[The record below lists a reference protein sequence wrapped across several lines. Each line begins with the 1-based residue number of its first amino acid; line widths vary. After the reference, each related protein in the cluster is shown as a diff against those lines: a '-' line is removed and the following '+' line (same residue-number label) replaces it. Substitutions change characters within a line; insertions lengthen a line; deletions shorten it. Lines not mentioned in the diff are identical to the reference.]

1 MAWTVP
7 SGYEYYDK
15 SASKYYAAGTSL
27 SITPA
32 AGDHLHGVSTT
43 LKDIYYNYYA
53 SSDPM
58 SIESPSISNSGDNI
72 TFQLS
77 SGWHLS
83 LYQHTGTATSY
94 TLLSTIGGVN
104 VVSAS
109 ISPTSSKITQ
119 INIQSDS
126 KLQIIEVTGTTNK
139 ITKITGTMPNT
150 LKYFCIYN
158 SKITSVP
165 SLANCTTWTYGFGT
179 FQGCTALTTAPVLP
193 SSITEAGYMFYNC
206 TSLTTGAAI
215 PVNCTNTSYMYYGCS
230 KLQSA
235 PVNNSTK
242 LTNCAYMFY
251 NCTSLTTASAFQIKG
266 ASTLI
271 AERIFSG
278 CTNLVTGPS
287 SITNVTNLN
296 HAFSDCTKL
305 TSVSSLPSSVTTME
319 SMCYK
324 CSSLTIT
331 PDMTAVNKVTSLG
344 STFGHCTSLTTIHSF
359 PQRVPNNLLSC
370 TYTFY
375 GCSSLTNLPILPNYI
390 GSMTSMFSNCSSL
403 IPQNIYIPDT
413 VTNLKNTFSGAVN
426 FYGVVTLNST
436 LGEINNTFANVA
448 GPVIIT
454 GTNGY
459 LSSDISKMG
468 TNVFLEYN
476 TQITSVEAV
485 RCNNNGE
492 LDDNGN
498 YIRIAVKFPFVV
510 YPNAKLY
517 VPKIYLKN
525 NQQFPSQNWILYK
538 NNDETPIT
546 IPNSYDIN
554 PEQAAELLPVNGIDL
569 STNLSNLS
577 VGTFVNIIEIA
588 EDEVLNY
595 VAKIATSIDDVY
607 YWNNNTSTV
616 DTMTKIWSGTPG
628 TAIFTSS
635 TFIFDATPD
644 GKSFKIGG
652 PIDDTADIP
661 ETGFIVGNSG
671 IIIEEDQYPSTFNGP
686 VTINSTM
693 RAMSNVNFEKNINI
707 LEDIEMYLD
716 CNGSSSSSAT
726 SGEDMDLFNNIYT
739 LGWYNDVI
747 I

>member
-7 SGYEYYDK
+7 SGYTYTSK
-15 SASKYYAAGTSL
+15 STNKTYTAGTSI
-27 SITPA
+27 SIACTN
-32 AGDHLHGVSTT
+32 GDLLCGVSAA
-43 LKDIYYNYYA
+43 LKDIDYWYYT
-53 SSDPM
+53 S
-58 SIESPSISNSGDNI
+58 SNSQSII
-72 TFQLS
+72 TPSVRPSGTDISFQLS

-83 LYQHTGTATSY
+83 TYNHTGTATS
-94 TLLSTIGGVN
+94 LTILDTINGAN
-104 VVSAS
+104 VVCVNLSNSNSNIAQLN
-109 ISPTSSKITQ
+109 ISS
-119 INIQSDS
+119 NS
-126 KLQIIEVTGTTNK
+126 KLQVLKVYGSNNK
-139 ITKITGTMPNT
+139 ITRITGTMPNT
-150 LKYFCIYN
+150 LKYFSIYN
-158 SKITSVP
+158 SKIISVP
-165 SLANCTTWTYGFGT
+165 SLANCTAWTYGYGAFN
-179 FQGCTALTTAPVLP
+179 GCTALTAAPALP
-193 SSITEAGYMFYNC
+193 SSIVNADSMFYGC
-206 TSLTTGAAI
+206 TSLVTGTAI
-215 PVNCTNTSYMYYGCS
+215 PTNCTEATNMYRNCN
-230 KLQSA
+230 KLQVA
-235 PVNNSTK
+235 PTNNSNGLIK
-242 LTNCAYMFY
+242 GNFIFKD
-251 NCTSLTTASAFQIKG
+251 CTSLVDASDFQIKG
-266 ASTLI
+266 ASTLVTK
-271 AERIFSG
+271 EIFSG
-278 CTNLVTGPS
+278 CTNLIDGPS
-287 SITNVTNLN
+287 SITNTTDLTK
-296 HAFSDCTKL
+296 AFYNCTKL
-305 TSVSSLPSSVTTME
+305 TSIPSLPNSVAEME
-319 SMCYK
+319 YMCFN
-324 CSSLTIT
+324 CNSLTTT
-331 PDMTAVNKVTSLG
+331 PNMTAVNKVTSLLN
-344 STFGHCTSLTTIHSF
+344 TFNHCTSLTTIHSF
-359 PQRVPNNLLSC
+359 PQRVSNDLLSC
-370 TYTFY
+370 VGTFY

-390 GSMTSMFSNCSSL
+390 GSMESMFYGCSSL
-403 IPQNIYIPDT
+403 IPQNIYIPNT

-448 GPVIIT
+448 GPVVIT

-498 YIRIAVKFPFVV
+498 YIRITVKFPFVV

-546 IPNSYDIN
+546 ISNSYDTN

-707 LEDIEMYLD
+707 LEDIEIYLD